1 MTRRSLLPSLSLVL
15 LALIALAGPVAAKDG
30 MEARLDTPLSVD
42 AEPGS
47 TIEVGVEVSVPGP
60 SARFVVQG
68 TPIFVRLL
76 PPGGGES
83 TEARAHET
91 PAGSGQYVAA
101 VEVPAGGIDAIEV
114 GIPGEQCDA
123 SGCRRSDVLA
133 VVVGDVFAGGVAPAV
148 PVATAPAPDPATATS
163 AAQPTDAGVDPR
175 PFVVAGVAI
184 LALAAITGWMV
195 RRRAET
201 AGRPV

>member
-60 SARFVVQG
+60 SARFVV
-68 TPIFVRLL
+68 L

-91 PAGSGQYVAA
+91 PAGSGHYVAA